1 MIITAF
7 LKVNNR
13 AYDDYD
19 ARISRSNIQI
29 TIFDFNFLISYG
41 HNVNTTFIC
50 ILFLLVFAV
59 NIKEILKIICRF
71 RAEIVF

>member
-29 TIFDFNFLISYG
+29 TIFDFNFLISSDTMSIP
-41 HNVNTTFIC
+41 H
-50 ILFLLVFAV
+50 LFAYFF
-59 NIKEILKIICRF
+59 C
-71 RAEIVF
+71 